1 MQANKN
7 KEVSNVAKKDK
18 LEQAMKVHVK
28 DKKKPILELSVN
40 FLNQDVV
47 APDPFQSTQQHQT
60 SAPPLDEPNAERRH

>member
-18 LEQAMKVHVK
+18 LEQAMKAHVK
-28 DKKKPILELSVN
+28 DKKPILELSVD
-40 FLNQDVV
+40 FLNRDVV

>member
-28 DKKKPILELSVN
+28 DKKPILELSVD
-40 FLNQDVV
+40 FLNRDVV
-47 APDPFQSTQQHQT
+47 AADPFQSTQQHQT
-60 SAPPLDEPNAERRH
+60 SAPPLDEANAERRH